1 MVNTVKSPWTGAN
14 VTSPLHLGCWSPSEL
29 LHRFC
34 VIILTKWP
42 QMFVI
47 QAHSDPNQL
56 CLVPKCETG
65 MGLRQVLVSAGGC
78 WWILLVTGGCWWDLP
93 ATPELTPPTPL
104 HSSSQKHQLPLLLSV
119 NLLYEIWH
127 WNASLIKQI
136 TAVISYRIN
145 KAIVDITLDFS
156 FLLSVKHFFSPIAS
170 PKSSWDL
177 CKDNICTK
185 SCGQSLLKRYLQLFN
200 TVKGQNEMLFRCI
213 FMLN

>member
-1 MVNTVKSPWTGAN
+1 
-14 VTSPLHLGCWSPSEL
+14 
-29 LHRFC
+29 
-34 VIILTKWP
+34 
-42 QMFVI
+42 MFVI

-78 WWILLVTGGCWWDLP
+78 WWILLITGGCWWDLP

-145 KAIVDITLDFS
+145 KAIVDVTLDFS
-156 FLLSVKHFFSPIAS
+156 FLLSVKHFFFPLLLLPNRHETFVKTIFAQ
-170 PKSSWDL
+170 KAVGNRSW
-177 CKDNICTK
+177 KDTCSYLILWKGKMKCYLDVF
-185 SCGQSLLKRYLQLFN
+185 SC
-200 TVKGQNEMLFRCI
+200 
-213 FMLN
+213 